1 MVYLFRRGGGFFLGA
16 LLSSACGGGADSDAG
31 RQVVPPFS
39 GVEPV
44 VAPLAPP
51 PEVPPTPEP
60 VVAVTTPEAPPVLAP
75 PAAPESEEPEGEVEP
90 EPPVGCQAP
99 SGVSGT
105 PRNLP
110 EAVALLNALPRPTSL
125 ACFLEALDRP
135 LRLYLTSSDQS
146 LQPSPGAR
154 SPRIFVVNEPMVM
167 SIVLEGEA
175 ATTLEIGY
183 RTTPT
188 RSIKT
193 ELIFP
198 LQTQVTFA
206 NLFDGVKDG
215 DGRVTRCSACH
226 TSEQQFFDT
235 ELQAEVYESDLYP
248 PFEVYE
254 VDVASVRAE
263 NESCDPAVEP
273 ERCELLSAIF
283 DHGDVIAAPNGIS
296 FSL

>member
-1 MVYLFRRGGGFFLGA
+1 MVNLIRRGGGFFFGA
-16 LLSSACGGGADSDAG
+16 LLSAACGGGADSNAG
-31 RQVVPPFS
+31 PEVVPFS
-39 GVEPV
+39 GLEPV
-44 VAPLAPP
+44 VAPPPAQAPVNP
-51 PEVPPTPEP
+51 APENMEQQA
-60 VVAVTTPEAPPVLAP
+60 AVTPEAPPVLAP
-75 PAAPESEEPEGEVEP
+75 PVAPEPEE
-90 EPPVGCQAP
+90 PVGCQAP

-110 EAVALLNALPRPTSL
+110 EAMALLNALPRPTTL

-135 LRLYLTSSDQS
+135 LRLYLTSSNQS

-154 SPRIFVVNEPMVM
+154 SPRVFVVNEPMVL
-167 SIVLEGEA
+167 SIVLEGDASE
-175 ATTLEIGY
+175 TLEIGY
-183 RTTPT
+183 RTTQT

-198 LQTQVTFA
+198 LQREVTFA

-226 TSEQQFFDT
+226 TSEMQFFDT
-235 ELQAEVYESDLYP
+235 NLQAEVYESDLYP

-254 VDVASVRAE
+254 VDVEAVRAE
-263 NESCDPAVEP
+263 NESCDATAEP

-283 DHGDVIAAPNGIS
+283 DHGDVVPAPNGIS
-296 FSL
+296 FDVTN